1 MVSGRSEVFC
11 FTGVAGYHTPVSAGP
26 PNPYAPGVALAQ
38 DEARAAEQRPK
49 RWLAIVAALL
59 CFQYATGA
67 GLYVLGRRQRFVA
80 WLVAGLVAS
89 GLLIAGVRMASFG
102 LFLVAFLG
110 VIAIALGALIDSI
123 ASAPV
128 LPAPRTG
135 RAIIVVLLVFA
146 GGRGL
151 GLAAKRW
158 LAEAFYIPSAAM
170 LPTLAVGDQIMVK
183 KGTAGIK
190 RGDLIAFRYP
200 LDPSTSYVKRVIAVA
215 GDVVTVRY
223 DVVTV
228 NGRELPQ
235 APFGGCP
242 PPNEWKG
249 CKLVSE
255 TNGRSTYTIML
266 EGTSH
271 DAEARVVPPGKFF
284 VLGDNRSNS
293 SDSRVWGF
301 VPVENVL
308 GTAVFVYY
316 TTTGTNRIG
325 NLL

>member
-1 MVSGRSEVFC
+1 M
-11 FTGVAGYHTPVSAGP
+11 SAGP

-67 GLYVLGRRQRFVA
+67 GLYVLGRRRRFAA
-80 WLVAGLVAS
+80 WLVAGLVAG
-89 GLLIAGVRMASFG
+89 GLMIAGVRVASFG
-102 LFLVAFLG
+102 LFLVALLG
-110 VIAIALGALIDSI
+110 IVAIALGALIDSI

-135 RAIIVVLLVFA
+135 RAVVVVLLVFA

-151 GLAAKRW
+151 GAAAKHW
-158 LAEAFYIPSAAM
+158 LAEAFNIPSGGM
-170 LPTLAVGDQIMVK
+170 LPTLTVGDHIMVK
-183 KGTAGIK
+183 KGTGGIV
-190 RGDLIAFRYP
+190 RGAPIVFRYP
-200 LDPSTSYVKRVIAVA
+200 LDPRVDYVKRVIAVG
-215 GDVVTVRY
+215 GDTVEVHG

-235 APFGGCP
+235 SPLGACP
-242 PPNEWKG
+242 SPNESKG
-249 CKLVSE
+249 CKLVRE
-255 TNGRSTYTIML
+255 TDGMLTYTIMV
-266 EGTSH
+266 EGTAR
-271 DAEARVVPPGKFF
+271 DTEARVVPPGQLF
-284 VLGDNRSNS
+284 VLGDNRDNS

-308 GTAVFVYY
+308 GTPVFVYY
-316 TTTGTNRIG
+316 SSTGTGRIG
-325 NLL
+325 DLL